1 MYGNGHYNQRPP
13 GGGYDGYHGP
23 PRPPPGYGGE
33 QQFIMYPP
41 GMYPPGMFPPGV
53 PRGPPPRGPPPGYN
67 GPPPPGVPPPMH
79 HGQRGPPRG
88 PPPGYHRPPRGPP
101 QNGEESSAPIDPRQ
115 RMLLPAEMCRKVA
128 AGDVGAVKD
137 WLMRGGH
144 IDAHAPEDGWLNA
157 TMLTAAAFNGQE
169 QIVRELLYF
178 NAAKVSLDETDTHG
192 CAETPPRRRRAPP
205 QRPPAAAATA
215 QPPAHRR
222 SPLSLLSSSAGARRS
237 SGRARAA
244 TTPSPSCS
252 STTELPSTCKTPR
265 AARP

>member
-1 MYGNGHYNQRPP
+1 
-13 GGGYDGYHGP
+13 
-23 PRPPPGYGGE
+23 
-33 QQFIMYPP
+33 
-41 GMYPPGMFPPGV
+41 
-53 PRGPPPRGPPPGYN
+53 
-67 GPPPPGVPPPMH
+67 MH

-101 QNGEESSAPIDPRQ
+101 QNGEESTAPIDPRQ

-192 CAETPPRRRRAPP
+192 CAETPPPRRRRRRHSDRPPP
-205 QRPPAAAATA
+205 QRPPGHPLTA
-215 QPPAHRR
+215 AHRF
-222 SPLSLLSSSAGARRS
+222 RS
-237 SGRARAA
+237 SPPPQVLGAHLLGHGARARAQ
-244 TTPSPSCS
+244 TP
-252 STTELPSTCKTPR
+252 LAHNWR
-265 AARP
+265 LV